1 MLDPGA
7 ISAGKRRAH
16 AAYDEA
22 VANYRQAVLTAYREV
37 EDNLAALHHL
47 ADEVEKDEAAAAA
60 AQRSV
65 FHANKRYAAGVA
77 DYLEVTSNQTRAL
90 SAQRAALDARVRRAV
105 AGVQLVRAL
114 GGGWSPEELAAPA
127 VAAR

>member
-1 MLDPGA
+1 
-7 ISAGKRRAH
+7 
-16 AAYDEA
+16 
-22 VANYRQAVLTAYREV
+22 VLTAYQEV

-47 ADEVEKDEAAAAA
+47 ADEVSSEEAAAAA

-77 DYLEVTSNQTRAL
+77 DYIEVTTTQTRAL
-90 SAQRAALDARVRRAV
+90 FGQRAALDARVRRAV

-114 GGGWSPEELAAPA
+114 GGGWTREQLTQPV
-127 VAAR
+127 VAGNP